1 VTASQIGRR
10 AAMYQSP
17 SYIAKAQRSRA
28 MRVRQFESEQERI
41 RLIVRRAAAIFG
53 EEGLP
58 YVPVEKRYKPMARA

>member
-1 VTASQIGRR
+1 MTANQIGRR
-10 AAMYQSP
+10 AAMYQSL
-17 SYIAKAQRSRA
+17 SYIAKAQRRRVI
-28 MRVRQFESEQERI
+28 RVRQFEEEQARI